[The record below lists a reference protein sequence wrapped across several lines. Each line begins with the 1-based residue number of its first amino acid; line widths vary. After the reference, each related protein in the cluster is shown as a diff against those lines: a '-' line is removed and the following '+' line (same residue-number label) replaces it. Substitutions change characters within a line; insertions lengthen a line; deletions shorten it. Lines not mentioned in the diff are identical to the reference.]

1 MNSLPGDGNNT
12 GIMEEKSRFE
22 QEEKLKRAKKR
33 VDEIKGFY
41 IHLTV
46 YLVINTF
53 IMVNIAMQ
61 NFGNE
66 NEFWSFPTFVT
77 PFFWGVGLAFH
88 ALHTFQART
97 FLGKKWEERMIQ
109 KYIEK
114 DKQEAN
120 KYK

>member
-1 MNSLPGDGNNT
+1 
-12 GIMEEKSRFE
+12 MEDKSRFD

-41 IHLTV
+41 IHLSI

-53 IMVNIAMQ
+53 IIINLAMQ
-61 NFGNE
+61 NFGNDGD
-66 NEFWSFPTFVT
+66 FWSFPTIIT
-77 PFFWGVGLAFH
+77 PVFWGIGLAFH
-88 ALHTFQART
+88 AVHTFNGGS

-109 KYIEK
+109 KYMDK
-114 DKQEAN
+114 DKEEAN